1 MAKRTTTKMTELVG
15 VRFTSEAIREIE
27 EWRRQQPV
35 IPSRTD
41 AIRELV
47 RKGLAA
53 STAEAEKK
61 DAKRR

>member
-1 MAKRTTTKMTELVG
+1 MAKRTIKMTELVG
-15 VRFTSEAIREIE
+15 VRFTNEAIREIE
-27 EWRRQQPV
+27 EWRRRQPV

-47 RKGLAA
+47 RRGLVA
-53 STAEAEKK
+53 TGPEAEKK

>member
-1 MAKRTTTKMTELVG
+1 MARLTVELVG

-35 IPSRTD
+35 IPSRAD

-47 RKGLAA
+47 RKGLA
-53 STAEAEKK
+53 TFKAEAEKK
-61 DAKRR
+61 DAKKR

>member
-1 MAKRTTTKMTELVG
+1 MAKRTTKMTELVG
-15 VRFTSEAIREIE
+15 VRFTIEAISEIE
-27 EWRRQQPV
+27 EWRRQQPI

-53 STAEAEKK
+53 SKDEKP
-61 DAKRR
+61 AKGGRK

>member
-1 MAKRTTTKMTELVG
+1 VRGVNTTLSIMERTRLTA
-15 VRFTSEAIREIE
+15 EAISEIE
-27 EWRRQQPV
+27 EWRRQQPI

-53 STAEAEKK
+53 SKAEAEKREGK
-61 DAKRR
+61 KR

>member
-1 MAKRTTTKMTELVG
+1 MAKRTAKMTELVG
-15 VRFTSEAIREIE
+15 VRFTNEAIREIE

-53 STAEAEKK
+53 SKAEAEKK
-61 DAKRR
+61 DAKKR